1 MASGGRPRRRMTEND
16 RELAAGALTL
26 ALVALVVVVA
36 WYWMTGTEPL
46 GPGR

>member
-1 MASGGRPRRRMTEND
+1 MTEND